1 MPGVLKTD
9 CRVKPEVRSFNRLES
24 KLAGSLHF
32 YNRATLLLR
41 IKTRLKWVFM
51 YRRGQCH
58 HRGGLMILP
67 WAHRLISAGA
77 HGLRRIPG
85 QSVNLAHLIWRTPR
99 APAPL
104 PSGNKVH
111 PRWFSTRGYG
121 CWGLRPYHDQ
131 SHRDCLRGSGDGV
144 RNVCFSQRERLC
156 LHYPIVGPA
165 WHPRHVEI

>member
-9 CRVKPEVRSFNRLES
+9 CRVKPEVKSFNRLET

-32 YNRATLLLR
+32 YNRATLILW
-41 IKTRLKWVFM
+41 IKTRLRWNLHVQAGEMKPQ
-51 YRRGQCH
+51 RRAH
-58 HRGGLMILP
+58 DLP
-67 WAHRLISAGA
+67 LAHRLISAGA

-111 PRWFSTRGYG
+111 PRWFSARGYG
-121 CWGLRPYHDQ
+121 
-131 SHRDCLRGSGDGV
+131 RDLKSFKAI
-144 RNVCFSQRERLC
+144 FSRFTLS
-156 LHYPIVGPA
+156 
-165 WHPRHVEI
+165 